1 MRGPRSVIAITIA
14 VVLLSLSHVGWVHAA
29 GEPYSATYSDSDRV
43 RRVEY
48 KDDLV
53 LQVVG
58 YADHPILL
66 ELDPGEPILG
76 IAGGKVSNWE
86 VEFKG
91 SRLFVRPL
99 EGARNTTV
107 LVASKSRT
115 YILDLAPGVSKVRP
129 SAFVS
134 KIVVTYP
141 AIQAPVVQKAVD
153 PVAEA
158 KAELEAM
165 SPLEA
170 AQQAARNRR
179 YSLEV
184 VSEGQDIRPREVF
197 DDGRFTYFKFPD
209 NLPIPTIYKSAPGAK
224 DEWLVNSHR
233 DGDFVV
239 VHGIAPLWNLR
250 LSASVIG
257 VFNDAFEP
265 AGLAPAGDMT
275 IAGFKREVRK

>member
-1 MRGPRSVIAITIA
+1 MRGPRSGIAIAI
-14 VVLLSLSHVGWVHAA
+14 VLLSFSIAGWVHAA
-29 GEPYSATYSDSDRV
+29 GEPYSATYSESDRV

-141 AIQAPVVQKAVD
+141 AIQAPVVERAVD

-158 KAELEAM
+158 KAELDAT

-170 AQQAARNRR
+170 AQQTARNRR

-197 DDGRFTYFKFPD
+197 DDGRFTYFRFPD

-250 LSASVIG
+250 LSESVIG

>member
-1 MRGPRSVIAITIA
+1 MRGLRSVIAIA

-158 KAELEAM
+158 KAELEAT

-209 NLPIPTIYKSAPGAK
+209 NLPVPTIYKSAPGAK

-250 LSASVIG
+250 LSESVIG

>member
-1 MRGPRSVIAITIA
+1 MRGPRSVIAIAI
-14 VVLLSLSHVGWVHAA
+14 VLLSFSIAGWVHAA
-29 GEPYSATYSDSDRV
+29 GEPYSATYSESDRV

-141 AIQAPVVQKAVD
+141 AIQAPVVERAVD

-158 KAELEAM
+158 KAELDAT

-170 AQQAARNRR
+170 AQQTARNRR

-197 DDGRFTYFKFPD
+197 DDGRFTYFRFPD

-250 LSASVIG
+250 LSESVIG

>member
-1 MRGPRSVIAITIA
+1 MRGPRSAIAIA
-14 VVLLSLSHVGWVHAA
+14 VVLLQLSNVGLVHAA
-29 GEPYSATYSDSDRV
+29 GEPYSATYSESDRV

-58 YADHPILL
+58 YADHPMLL

-99 EGARNTTV
+99 ESARNTTV

-115 YILDLAPGVSKVRP
+115 YILDLAPGVSKARP

-141 AIQAPVVQKAVD
+141 TIQAPVVEKVVD

-158 KAELEAM
+158 KAELEAT
-165 SPLEA
+165 SPLDA

-233 DGDFVV
+233 DGDFIV

-250 LSASVIG
+250 LSESVIG

-265 AGLAPAGDMT
+265 AGLAPSGDMT

>member
-1 MRGPRSVIAITIA
+1 MRGPRSVRAIA
-14 VVLLSLSHVGWVHAA
+14 VVLLSLSNIGWVHAT

-66 ELDPGEPILG
+66 ELDPAEPILG

-129 SAFVS
+129 NAFVS

-141 AIQAPVVQKAVD
+141 AIHAPVVEKAVD

-158 KAELEAM
+158 KAELEAT

-250 LSASVIG
+250 LSESVIG

>member
-1 MRGPRSVIAITIA
+1 MRGPRSVIAIAI
-14 VVLLSLSHVGWVHAA
+14 VLLSFSIAGWVHAA
-29 GEPYSATYSDSDRV
+29 GEPYSATYSESDRV

-141 AIQAPVVQKAVD
+141 AIQAPVVERAVD

-158 KAELEAM
+158 KAELDAT

-170 AQQAARNRR
+170 AQQTARNRR

-197 DDGRFTYFKFPD
+197 DDGRFTYFRFPD

-233 DGDFVV
+233 DGDFMV

-250 LSASVIG
+250 LSESVIG